1 MKTVSALTRSELGE
15 RLAAGA
21 LRLQTGEFVTCVKS
35 TIPSV
40 ADGIGL
46 LYADYPLRDG
56 ADFADFHISLTP
68 PGGPRRWFRPQVR
81 FDCDGLAPFKP
92 LPLAQ
97 AFPMFEW
104 VMNWAVSSRANRYLI
119 IHSAV
124 VEKDGLAA
132 ILPAPAGSGKST
144 LCAALVA
151 RGWRL
156 LSDELALV
164 RLDTGELAP
173 LPRPIS
179 LKNASIDIIRRYA
192 PGAVFSPEVA
202 DTVKGTIAHLKAPAD
217 SIARAGQPARA
228 AWIIFPKYQAGAAPT
243 LAPVAPAHAFMEL
256 AGNAFNYSLMGA
268 EGFEAMAGLIDGT
281 LAYHFTYSALDDA
294 VDLFSRLTP
303 AAP

>member
-1 MKTVSALTRSELGE
+1 MKTVSALSRAELGE

-21 LRLQTGEFVTCVKS
+21 LCLQTGEFVARISS

-46 LYADYPLRDG
+46 LYADYPVCDG
-56 ADFADFHISLTP
+56 AEFTDFHINLTS
-68 PGGPRRWFRPQVR
+68 PGGLRRWFRPQVR
-81 FDCDGLAPFKP
+81 FDCDGVKPFKP

-104 VMNWAVSSRANRYLI
+104 VMNWAVSSRANGYLI

-151 RGWRL
+151 KGWRL

-164 RLDTGELAP
+164 RLDTGLLVP

-179 LKNASIDIIRRYA
+179 LKNASIDIIRRYTA
-192 PGAVFSPEVA
+192 GAVFSPEVA
-202 DTVKGTIAHLKAPAD
+202 DTAKGTIAHLKAPAD

-243 LAPVAPAHAFMEL
+243 LAPVAPARAFMDL
-256 AGNAFNYSLMGA
+256 AGNAFNYSLLGA
-268 EGFEAMAGLIDGT
+268 AGFDAMAGLIDGA
-281 LAYHFTYSALDDA
+281 LAYNFTYSALDDA
-294 VDLFSRLTP
+294 VEMFSRLTP
-303 AAP
+303 AAS

>member
-1 MKTVSALTRSELGE
+1 MTTVSSLSRAELGE

-35 TIPSV
+35 AIPSV

-46 LYADYPLRDG
+46 LYADYPVRDDAG
-56 ADFADFHISLTP
+56 FADFHITLRQ
-68 PGGPRRWFRPQVR
+68 PGGLRRWFHPQVR
-81 FDCDGLAPFKP
+81 FDCDGVVPFKP

-151 RGWRL
+151 KGWRL

-164 RLDTGELAP
+164 APGSGALVP

-192 PGAVFSPEVA
+192 PGAVISAEVA
-202 DTVKGTIAHLKAPAD
+202 DTVKGTVAHLKAPAD
-217 SIARAGQPARA
+217 SIARAHLPARA

-243 LAPVAPAHAFMEL
+243 LAPVAPARAFMDL
-256 AGNAFNYSLMGA
+256 AGNSFNYSLLGG
-268 EGFEAMAGLIDGT
+268 EGFEAMAGLIDST
-281 LAYHFTYSALDDA
+281 RAYQFTYSMLDDA
-294 VDLFSRLTP
+294 VEVFSRLAP